1 MKRIKNIEEYLKIIK
16 KFYDTEGCGG
26 IDKIYYR
33 GQSDS
38 NYKLIPSL
46 SHRLDGYT
54 EDDEN
59 YIAFESKIV
68 NEAKLEYPNIF
79 ADNNQIDELAL
90 MQHYGLPTR
99 LMDVTESPL
108 IALYFACIGN
118 KKCDGEVFIFNSGIN
133 ASVFSS
139 YEEKRMKKE
148 NKIAFVKAKI
158 FSERQRAQQGLF
170 MWFPDKKLRGI
181 EKNQTKNPFISKIL
195 IVPADK
201 KEEWL
206 SELKMIG
213 ISSKSIFPDNI
224 DICCKDMLKDIVK
237 DAYSC

>member
-79 ADNNQIDELAL
+79 ADNNQIDE
-90 MQHYGLPTR
+90 
-99 LMDVTESPL
+99 
-108 IALYFACIGN
+108 
-118 KKCDGEVFIFNSGIN
+118 FN
-133 ASVFSS
+133 
-139 YEEKRMKKE
+139 
-148 NKIAFVKAKI
+148 
-158 FSERQRAQQGLF
+158 
-170 MWFPDKKLRGI
+170 
-181 EKNQTKNPFISKIL
+181 
-195 IVPADK
+195 
-201 KEEWL
+201 
-206 SELKMIG
+206 
-213 ISSKSIFPDNI
+213 
-224 DICCKDMLKDIVK
+224 
-237 DAYSC
+237 